1 MADVRMISAVE
12 LREGDV
18 LLFRGRH
25 PLSQLIQFVDG
36 SWFDH
41 VALVDHPSGPDG
53 PQIVE
58 IGLTGASRGPLVAYL
73 DQLDQIRVRRHRVP
87 GVGAQVRDQALVLH
101 DQTSG
106 YAFDRFVTLAIASV
120 ARFSPRLA
128 ELDPGFVRDA
138 LNELQKVALNIIV
151 KQAPATVERPH
162 RMCVDLVREAFDS
175 LAVLPDVDPDA
186 RPFLGLALPDRPLA
200 GSLLEWA
207 SSAMELGEYLE
218 QVLDAAPRLAGPMP
232 TEEELR
238 LLFAAACGEY
248 GISARIG
255 RDATDEDLAATSAV
269 FVRRLA
275 QLLGWSDLWRPSG
288 DLPRSAWLV
297 FGRLL
302 SNRVLVSQ
310 SDLASTRTLRDVGDL
325 NLSQLDWRYQK
336 TYERFV

>member
-1 MADVRMISAVE
+1 MADVRLISPEE

-25 PLSQLIQFVDG
+25 PLSQLIQLVDG
-36 SWFDH
+36 SQFDH
-41 VALVDHPSGPDG
+41 VALVDSPSGADG
-53 PQIVE
+53 PSIVE
-58 IGLTGASRGPLVAYL
+58 IGLLGASSGPLVAYS

-87 GVGAQVRDQALVLH
+87 GVGEQVRDRAAALAG
-101 DQTSG
+101 QTSG

-120 ARFSPRLA
+120 GRFSPRLA
-128 ELDPGFVRDA
+128 ELDLEFVRAA
-138 LNELQKVALNIIV
+138 LDELQKVALHIIG
-151 KQAPATVERPH
+151 KQVPASAERPH

-175 LAVLPDVDPDA
+175 LAVLPDADPDA
-186 RPFLGLALPDRPLA
+186 QPFLGLALPDRQLA

-207 SSAMELGEYLE
+207 ASAVELGEYLE
-218 QVLDAAPRLAGPMP
+218 HLLDVAPQLAGPMP
-232 TEEELR
+232 TADEIR

-255 RDATDEDLAATSAV
+255 RDTTDEDLAATSTV

-275 QLLGWSDLWRPSG
+275 DLLGWSDLWRPSG
-288 DLPRSAWLV
+288 DLPRSAWLI

-302 SNRVLVSQ
+302 SERVLVSQ

-325 NLSQLDWRYQK
+325 DLSQLGWRYDK
-336 TYERFV
+336 TFERFV